1 MDTAPTQDNPAR
13 DEEISLL
20 ELLIVLAKHKR
31 MVIGLPLV
39 AAVIAAGIS
48 MLMPNVYTATTRIL
62 PPQQQQSSAAA
73 MLGQLGA
80 LAGGAGAALGIKNPN
95 DLYMGML
102 NSRTL
107 ADSLIQRFK
116 LTERYGAK
124 KLDDARS
131 TLGGL
136 TSVSAGKDGII
147 SISVDDKD
155 PKFAAELANAYV
167 DELYKFTQTLAITEA
182 SQRRLFFEKQL
193 KQAKDELANAEV
205 AFKQTQERTG
215 VLELDAQGKAMI
227 ESLGAIRA
235 QIAAKE
241 VELGALKTFATEQ
254 NPEYI
259 LVQQQLSG
267 LRAQLAKLE
276 HGGESGLIPT
286 GKLPEAGLENIRR
299 LRDVKYYETLYEL
312 MAKQYEI
319 ARVDEAKNVSM
330 IQVLDKAVPPDYKT
344 KPKRSMIVM
353 LTAVTVGFLA
363 ILIALL
369 RESMSKPRRSPELNT
384 RIERLS
390 ASLKWR

>member
-73 MLGQLGA
+73 MLGQPGA